1 MGETMNIS
9 GIDFNVI
16 GEIEN
21 RAGQMMP
28 MLDIPMMPDET
39 RYRYVIKGARRHF
52 AEAFGREPIDDD
64 EALDN
69 DMEAV
74 KILSAR
80 RTVKASV

>member
-1 MGETMNIS
+1 MSTTMNIS
-9 GIDFNVI
+9 GIDFKVI
-16 GEIEN
+16 
-21 RAGQMMP
+21 
-28 MLDIPMMPDET
+28 
-39 RYRYVIKGARRHF
+39 GARRHF
-52 AEAFGREPIDDD
+52 VEAFGREPIDDD